1 VQKWVRTLSPA
12 SEFAVVILG
21 AFGYFIFTSYVAHL
35 QRSGN
40 NLSDVRLE
48 YLILHELIVGAAL
61 AVFLLA
67 RGWSLKRIGLAPTL
81 KDTGVGLLLVAVNWV
96 AWGAIWILVAGFSQS
111 TIQAAKE
118 VTTVSAAPGIA
129 LWIVAL
135 ASLVNGT
142 FEETFVCGYVITAL
156 KDRSTPWT
164 AINISVGITL
174 LYHLYQG
181 PIGLMFVVLTGVSF
195 GYWYAQTGRLWPP
208 IVAHAVID
216 FLALYP

>member
-1 VQKWVRTLSPA
+1 VQKWVRVLSPG

-35 QRSGN
+35 QRSSN
-40 NLSDVRLE
+40 NLTDANLE
-48 YLILHELIVGAAL
+48 YLMLHELSVGAAL
-61 AVFLLA
+61 AIFLLA

-111 TIQAAKE
+111 TVQAAKE
-118 VTTVSAAPGIA
+118 VTTIPAASGIA
-129 LWIVAL
+129 FWIVAL

-181 PIGLMFVVLTGVSF
+181 PIGMMFVVLTSVSF

>member
-1 VQKWVRTLSPA
+1 VQKWVRSLSPA

-21 AFGYFIFTSYVAHL
+21 AFGYFIFTSFVAHL
-35 QRSGN
+35 QRSSN
-40 NLSDVRLE
+40 NLTDARLE
-48 YLILHELIVGAAL
+48 YLILHELIVGATL
-61 AVFLLA
+61 AIFLLT

-81 KDTGVGLLLVAVNWV
+81 KDTGVGLLLVAVYWI
-96 AWGAIWILVAGFSQS
+96 AWATIWILVAGFSQS
-111 TIQAAKE
+111 TVQAAKE
-118 VTTVSAAPGIA
+118 VTTISAAPGIA
-129 LWIVAL
+129 FWIVAL

-156 KDRSTPWT
+156 RDRSTPWT

-181 PIGLMFVVLTGVSF
+181 PIGMMSVVLTSVSF

>member
-1 VQKWVRTLSPA
+1 
-12 SEFAVVILG
+12 
-21 AFGYFIFTSYVAHL
+21 
-35 QRSGN
+35 
-40 NLSDVRLE
+40 
-48 YLILHELIVGAAL
+48 
-61 AVFLLA
+61 
-67 RGWSLKRIGLAPTL
+67 
-81 KDTGVGLLLVAVNWV
+81 
-96 AWGAIWILVAGFSQS
+96 
-111 TIQAAKE
+111 
-118 VTTVSAAPGIA
+118 
-129 LWIVAL
+129 VAL

-181 PIGLMFVVLTGVSF
+181 PIGMMFVVLTSVSF

>member
-1 VQKWVRTLSPA
+1 
-12 SEFAVVILG
+12 
-21 AFGYFIFTSYVAHL
+21 FGYFIFSSYIAYL
-35 QRSGN
+35 ERSSN
-40 NLSDVRLE
+40 NLADAAELE
-48 YLILHELIVGAAL
+48 HLILHELIVGAAL
-61 AVFLLA
+61 AIFLLA

-81 KDTGVGLLLVAVNWV
+81 KDTGAGLLLVAVNWV
-96 AWGAIWILVAGFSQS
+96 AWRTIWILVAGFSQS
-111 TIQAAKE
+111 TVQAAKE
-118 VTTVSAAPGIA
+118 VTTTFSTAPGTA
-129 LWIVAL
+129 FWIVAL

-156 KDRSTPWT
+156 KDRSTAWT

-216 FLALYP
+216 FFA

>member
-1 VQKWVRTLSPA
+1 MQKWVRTLSPA
-12 SEFAVVILG
+12 SEFAVVIVG

-35 QRSGN
+35 QRSSY
-40 NLSDVRLE
+40 NLSDADLE
-48 YLILHELIVGAAL
+48 YLIVHELIVGATL
-61 AVFLLA
+61 AIFLFA

-81 KDTGVGLLLVAVNWV
+81 KDTGVGFLLVAANLMV
-96 AWGAIWILVAGFSQS
+96 WGTIWIVVAGFSQS
-111 TIQAAKE
+111 TAQAAKE
-118 VTTVSAAPGIA
+118 VATIPAAPGTTF
-129 LWIVAL
+129 WIVAL
-135 ASLVNGT
+135 ASFVNGT
-142 FEETFVCGYVITAL
+142 FEEMFVCGYVITAL

-181 PIGLMFVVLTGVSF
+181 PIGMMFVVLTSVSF

-208 IVAHAVID
+208 ILAHAVID

>member
-1 VQKWVRTLSPA
+1 MQKWVRNLSSA

-21 AFGYFIFTSYVAHL
+21 AFGYFVFTSFVIHL
-35 QRSGN
+35 QRSSN
-40 NLSDVRLE
+40 DVTNAGLE
-48 YLILHELIVGAAL
+48 YLILHELIVGATL
-61 AVFLLA
+61 AIFLLA

-81 KDTGVGLLLVAVNWV
+81 KDTGVGLLLVAVSGI
-96 AWGAIWILVAGFSQS
+96 AWGTIWTLVAVFSQS
-111 TIQAAKE
+111 TVQAAKE
-118 VTTVSAAPGIA
+118 VVTSLSGAPGTA
-129 LWIVAL
+129 LWTVAL

-164 AINISVGITL
+164 AINISVAIRL
-174 LYHLYQG
+174 LYHFYQG
-181 PIGLMFVVLTGVSF
+181 PIGMMFVVLTGVSL

-216 FLALYP
+216 FVALA